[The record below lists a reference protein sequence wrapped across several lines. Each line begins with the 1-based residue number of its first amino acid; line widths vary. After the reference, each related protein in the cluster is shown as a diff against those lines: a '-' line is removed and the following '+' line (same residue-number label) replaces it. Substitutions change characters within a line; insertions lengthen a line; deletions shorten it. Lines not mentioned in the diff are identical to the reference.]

1 MGNPK
6 INMNMGLQEVVLT
19 MCENNHG
26 ALMIVLDM
34 INRPES
40 FLDLLLCDS
49 LDIRGVKL
57 YLLYNDC
64 CNRNKGK
71 FNRTLLMIRHGI
83 FTEEEI
89 HQNLSLNKAVPFID
103 DEMNLNGIPTYDE
116 KFNSIHPKWNEYCS
130 IQREIFIG
138 KLQKTAKRG

>member
-1 MGNPK
+1 MGTPR

-57 YLLYNDC
+57 YLLFNDC
-64 CNRNKGK
+64 CNRSKEK
-71 FNRTLLMIRHGI
+71 FSRTLLMIRQGI

-89 HQNLSLNKAVPFID
+89 QKNLSLTRAIPFID
-103 DEMNLNGIPTYDE
+103 DSLNISGIP
-116 KFNSIHPKWNEYCS
+116 S
-130 IQREIFIG
+130 
-138 KLQKTAKRG
+138 